1 MTIKSAITVLSEQ
14 DWMDT
19 YEPYLDR
26 MFETYGEDK
35 ALIDSIPIEY
45 VWTLVDGDEGQ
56 PSITNGMAYVNRI
69 AYYITKK
76 PHNPSD
82 FILVP
87 DDEDFI

>member
-1 MTIKSAITVLSEQ
+1 
-14 DWMDT
+14 
-19 YEPYLDR
+19 

-35 ALIDSIPIEY
+35 ALIDSLPIEY

-76 PHNPSD
+76 PHNVEEL
-82 FILVP
+82 ILVP
-87 DDEDFI
+87 DDEDYL